1 MLRGTHGASNLNDSL
16 GENQV
21 LVGWKGYGEVKFEV
35 RLGTD
40 DWNSW
45 KPLFYTPTLHT
56 ICAPTS
62 QVVSRVRVQLLTII
76 DQDFFA
82 RDGKNIALKEIF
94 LMLNFKLYLAPLCG
108 YHTGSSNVWLGSTA
122 KEFMV
127 KVFSTLKV
135 MVVVMMMVVDIMMMM
150 LTTIMVMAVVIYNW
164 RLWLPPAVV
173 IAAFAQ
179 DLLFRCYV
187 VICCSCYSVLIVG
200 LERW

>member
-1 MLRGTHGASNLNDSL
+1 MEKGLLYSHPSHNLCPHLTSCVK
-16 GENQV
+16 GESTAFDN
-21 LVGWKGYGEVKFEV
+21 
-35 RLGTD
+35 
-40 DWNSW
+40 
-45 KPLFYTPTLHT
+45 
-56 ICAPTS
+56 C
-62 QVVSRVRVQLLTII
+62 I

-82 RDGKNIALKEIF
+82 RDGKKYSIKRDFFDA
-94 LMLNFKLYLAPLCG
+94 
-108 YHTGSSNVWLGSTA
+108 GSSNVWLGSTA

-179 DLLFRCYV
+179 DLSTPNDSGRV
-187 VICCSCYSVLIVG
+187 VMRLDMVYAPSSINYNLYPPSYIPPSIQTNFVFPYSVPPTIPWTDTICDFQNSCKKSQNVT
-200 LERW
+200 RH

>member
-1 MLRGTHGASNLNDSL
+1 MVIFQLCSYPRMYVQIFSILSPMVPKLWTTVHLTAWCWLLDRQRETETL
-16 GENQV
+16 IKWRRV
-21 LVGWKGYGEVKFEV
+21 
-35 RLGTD
+35 
-40 DWNSW
+40 
-45 KPLFYTPTLHT
+45 FYTPTLHT
-56 ICAPTS
+56 TCAPTS

-82 RDGKNIALKEIF
+82 RDGKKYSIKRDFFDA
-94 LMLNFKLYLAPLCG
+94 
-108 YHTGSSNVWLGSTA
+108 GSSNVWLGSTA